1 MLTYYLSQAVE
12 KKRKI
17 KQCMHTV
24 GMHVSV
30 NLTITLVLI
39 NYPFVAIQPLDLTV
53 TVGRRQFITS
63 IEICYCRPMS
73 DLG

>member
-39 NYPFVAIQPLDLTV
+39 NYPFHREMYET
-53 TVGRRQFITS
+53 
-63 IEICYCRPMS
+63 
-73 DLG
+73 